1 MIEKTEAM
9 NLLLDM
15 YENLLT
21 EKQRDIMNLH
31 YKEDLSLSEISE
43 ELSIS
48 RSAVADHLKRSS
60 LILQEYE
67 EKLKLVEK
75 YETKKQ
81 IYAKIKELENNTLN
95 ELIEELESLD

>member
-1 MIEKTEAM
+1 MIEKTEEM

-15 YENLLT
+15 YEALLT

-31 YKEDLSLSEISE
+31 FKEDLSFSEISE
-43 ELSIS
+43 ELEIS
-48 RSAVADHLKRSS
+48 RSAVNDHLKRSTK
-60 LILQEYE
+60 ILKEYE

-81 IYAKIKELENNTLN
+81 IYAKIKEMNIDTLN